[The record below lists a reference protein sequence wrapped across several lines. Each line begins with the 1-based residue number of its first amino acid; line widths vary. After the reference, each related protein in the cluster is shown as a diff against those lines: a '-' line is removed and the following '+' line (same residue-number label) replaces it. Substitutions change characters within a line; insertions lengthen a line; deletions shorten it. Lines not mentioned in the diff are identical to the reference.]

1 MPGVGRP
8 EPDRGIAVVD
18 DEDDSFE
25 AFVAARWSALIGTAY
40 LVTADRGI
48 AEDCVQEALVRM
60 HRRWRR
66 VEPPGR
72 VAYANRAVVNAA
84 LSWRRRRRIA
94 EVPLVPDDHDAGAA
108 APDDDDLDPRLLA
121 ALWSLPPRTRA
132 VVVLRFLEDRS
143 EAETA
148 DVLGCSL
155 GTVKSTSS
163 RGLARLRETLRDGD
177 TEWIGGGRT
186 T

>member
-1 MPGVGRP
+1 MPGVS
-8 EPDRGIAVVD
+8 VD
-18 DEDDSFE
+18 DDGFE

-40 LVTADRGI
+40 LVTADRGV

-66 VEPPGR
+66 VEPQGR

-84 LSWRRRRRIA
+84 LSWRRRRRVA
-94 EVPLVPDDHDAGAA
+94 EVPLDTDEHDGGAA
-108 APDDDDLDPRLLA
+108 PPDDDGLDPRLLA
-121 ALWSLPPRTRA
+121 ALWSLPPRSRA

-155 GTVKSTSS
+155 GTVKSTAS
-163 RGLARLRETLRDGD
+163 RGLAKLHAALQDDEVAHL
-177 TEWIGGGRT
+177 WGGRT
-186 T
+186 V